1 MGYQGLNK
9 ITVGLSILYFTIILL
24 YSIDVFIGYQP
35 LKFALGFSRIPVLML
50 LYFYS
55 SKERNF
61 IYFLAL
67 VFYQIASILLMK
79 EDESNLFYGVLASV
93 VFRFLLVVLVY
104 KAIEEK
110 KWFMIIIASLPFL
123 CAYVYLV
130 DLVKDALSNDFYPW
144 LLNGCLT
151 AFLGG
156 LAVANYYL
164 KDDKKS
170 YWLLISC
177 LLFVIQIGMFF
188 INKFYLKQQLFLQLS
203 ILFYGISH
211 YTFYK
216 FMIMKEEER

>member
-9 ITVGLSILYFTIILL
+9 ITAGLSILYFTIIIL

-35 LKFALGFSRIPVLML
+35 LKFALGFIRIPVLMI

-67 VFYQIASILLMK
+67 FFYQIASLLLSK
-79 EDESNLFYGVLASV
+79 DAGSSLFYGAIASV
-93 VFRFLLVVLVY
+93 LFRFLLVVLVY

-110 KWFMIIIASLPFL
+110 KWVMIIIASLPFL
-123 CAYVYLV
+123 WAYLYLV
-130 DLVKDALSNDFYPW
+130 DLVKDSLSNDLYPW
-144 LLNGCLT
+144 LLNGFLT

-156 LAVANYYL
+156 LSVGNYYF

-177 LLFVIQIGMFF
+177 LLFVIQIGMFL
-188 INKFYLKQQLFLQLS
+188 INKFYLRQQLFLQLG
-203 ILFYGISH
+203 IIFYGISH

-216 FMIMKEEER
+216 FMIKNEEER